1 MRHCSRKCRAP
12 ASARPGDAQ
21 RLASLSDRER
31 QVLTLVAQGRS
42 TAEIA
47 KSLFLSEKTVR
58 NHLANIFD
66 KLDVAARARAIVL
79 AGDHGLAGR

>member
-1 MRHCSRKCRAP
+1 M
-12 ASARPGDAQ
+12 
-21 RLASLSDRER
+21 
-31 QVLTLVAQGRS
+31 AQGRS